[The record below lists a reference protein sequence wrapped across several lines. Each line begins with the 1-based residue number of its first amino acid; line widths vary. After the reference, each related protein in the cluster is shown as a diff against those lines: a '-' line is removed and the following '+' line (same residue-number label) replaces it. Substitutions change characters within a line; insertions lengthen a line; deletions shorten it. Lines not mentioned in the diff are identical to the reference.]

1 MGDPGAA
8 DATPPAIGALAP
20 PPAATPAP
28 ANPPAATHAAGAQP
42 VPGTPAPG
50 SPAGTRTIAHLI
62 RDRFGLSTEAGATM
76 PAEGAVAQL
85 LGHRTHRRYRPDP
98 VPDDVLE
105 IALAAALSA
114 PSKSDLQQ
122 VAVIAVRDRGNQA
135 TIGGWIPDMP
145 WIAQAP
151 VFLVFCGDNRRI
163 RRVAIELRGRGFPND
178 TLDMFMNAA
187 VDAGMVLQAF
197 ITAAEGLGLGCCPIS
212 VVRNH
217 VEKLADLLAL
227 PPGVFPVAGLCV
239 GYPAQTGWISM
250 RLPPALTVHT
260 DRYDDRHLPALMDDY
275 DRRREA
281 RHATPRESQRSV
293 DRYGYTE
300 PYGWS
305 EDKARQYSVPE
316 RHNFGPFIRGHGFE
330 LA

>member
-1 MGDPGAA
+1 M
-8 DATPPAIGALAP
+8 
-20 PPAATPAP
+20 
-28 ANPPAATHAAGAQP
+28 
-42 VPGTPAPG
+42 
-50 SPAGTRTIAHLI
+50 SKTIAALI
-62 RDRFGLSTEAGATM
+62 EERFGLPTTAGAEL
-76 PAEGAVAQL
+76 PAEGTVAQL
-85 LGHRTHRRYRPDP
+85 LAHRTHRRYKPDP

-105 IALAAALSA
+105 IVLAAALSS

-122 VAVIAVRDRGNQA
+122 VAVVLVKDRAKQA

-145 WIAQAP
+145 WIATAP
-151 VFLVFCGDNRRI
+151 LFMVFCGDNRRI
-163 RRVAIELRGRGFPND
+163 RRLSGELRHRPFPND

-187 VDAGMVLQAF
+187 VDAGLVLQGF
-197 ITAAEGLGLGCCPIS
+197 VTAAEAMGLGCCPIS

-217 VEKLADLLAL
+217 VEKLAEMLEL
-227 PPGVFPVAGLCV
+227 PPGVFPVAGLTV
-239 GYPAQTGWISM
+239 GYPSQTGWTSM

-260 DRYDDRHLPALMDDY
+260 DRYDDTNLAREIDAY

-281 RHATPRESQRSV
+281 RHATPPASQRFV
-293 DRYGYTE
+293 DRFGVSD

-316 RHNFGPFIRGHGFE
+316 RHNFGPFIRRHGFG

>member
-1 MGDPGAA
+1 M
-8 DATPPAIGALAP
+8 
-20 PPAATPAP
+20 
-28 ANPPAATHAAGAQP
+28 
-42 VPGTPAPG
+42 
-50 SPAGTRTIAHLI
+50 TRTIADLI
-62 RDRFGLSTEAGATM
+62 EERFGLPDGAGRDM
-76 PAEGAVAQL
+76 PAEGTVGQIL
-85 LGHRTHRRYRPDP
+85 SHRTHRQYRPDP
-98 VPDDVLE
+98 VSDETLDIL
-105 IALAAALSA
+105 LAAALSA

-122 VAVIAVRDRGNQA
+122 VAIIVVRDRGRQA
-135 TIGGWIPDMP
+135 TIGGWIPAMP

-151 VFLVFCGDNRRI
+151 LFLVFCGDNRRI
-163 RRVAIELRGRGFPND
+163 RRVAELRGRPFPND

-187 VDAGMVLQAF
+187 VDAGLVLASF
-197 ITAAEGLGLGCCPIS
+197 ILAAAGLGLGCCPIS

-217 VEKLADLLAL
+217 VEKLAALLEL

-239 GYPAQTGWISM
+239 GYPSQPGYTSM
-250 RLPPALTVHT
+250 RLPPAVTVHT
-260 DRYDDRHLPALMDDY
+260 DRYDDGALPAQLEAY

-281 RHATPRESQRSV
+281 RHATPRESQRYL

-316 RHNFGPFIRGHGFE
+316 RHSFGPFIRGHGFR

>member
-1 MGDPGAA
+1 MSR
-8 DATPPAIGALAP
+8 PP
-20 PPAATPAP
+20 
-28 ANPPAATHAAGAQP
+28 
-42 VPGTPAPG
+42 
-50 SPAGTRTIAHLI
+50 RTIADLI
-62 RDRFGLSTEAGATM
+62 QDRFGVPTDAGSTM

-85 LGHRTHRRYRPDP
+85 LSHRTHRRYRPDP
-98 VPDDVLE
+98 VPRDVLDV
-105 IALAAALSA
+105 ALAAALSA

-122 VAVIAVRDRGNQA
+122 VAIVLVENAAKQA
-135 TIGGWIPDMP
+135 AIGGWIPDMP

-151 VFLVFCGDNRRI
+151 RFLVFCGDHRRLRRI
-163 RRVAIELRGRGFPND
+163 FALRDRPFPND

-187 VDAGMVLQAF
+187 VDAGLAMQAF
-197 ITAAEGLGLGCCPIS
+197 ITAAGALGLGCCPIS

-217 VEKLADLLAL
+217 VEKLSELLEL

-239 GYPAQTGWISM
+239 GYPSQAGWISL
-250 RLPPALTVHT
+250 RLPPAVTVHV
-260 DRYDDRHLPALMDDY
+260 DRYDDGDLPAQLEAY

-281 RHATPRESQRSV
+281 RHATPRESQRDA
-293 DRYGYTE
+293 DRFGYAE

-316 RHNFGPFIRGHGFE
+316 RHNFGPFIRRHGFG

>member
-1 MGDPGAA
+1 MST
-8 DATPPAIGALAP
+8 ATE
-20 PPAATPAP
+20 
-28 ANPPAATHAAGAQP
+28 
-42 VPGTPAPG
+42 
-50 SPAGTRTIAHLI
+50 TRTIADLI
-62 RDRFGLSTEAGATM
+62 RDRFGLPTAAGAAM
-76 PAEGAVAQL
+76 PAEGTVAQL

-98 VPDDVLE
+98 IPDEVLE

-122 VAVIAVRDRGNQA
+122 VAVIVVRDRDKQR

-145 WIAQAP
+145 WIATAP
-151 VFLVFCGDNRRI
+151 LFMVFCGDNRRI
-163 RRVAIELRGRGFPND
+163 RRIFERRGRPFPND

-187 VDAGMVLQAF
+187 VDAGLVLQAF
-197 ITAAEGLGLGCCPIS
+197 VTAAEALGLGCCPIS

-217 VEKLADLLAL
+217 VEKLAEILAL
-227 PPGVFPVAGLCV
+227 PENVFPVAGLTV
-239 GYPAQTGWISM
+239 GYPSQAGWISM

-260 DRYDDRHLPALMDDY
+260 DRYDDADLDAELDAY

-281 RHATPRESQRSV
+281 RHATPRESQRFA
-293 DRYGYTE
+293 DRFGYADS
-300 PYGWS
+300 YGWS

-316 RHNFGPFIRGHGFE
+316 RHNFGPFIRRHGFG